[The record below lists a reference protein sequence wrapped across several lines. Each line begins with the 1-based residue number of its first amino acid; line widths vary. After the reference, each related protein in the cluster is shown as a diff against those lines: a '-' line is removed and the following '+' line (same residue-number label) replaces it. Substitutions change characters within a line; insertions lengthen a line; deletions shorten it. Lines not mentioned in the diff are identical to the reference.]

1 MKFFFKPC
9 IAVQVSFYLLCVV
22 LAAVVIWCFLA
33 CSTVLMCQKN
43 LIQFQYWD
51 NAIYVFDLN
60 WFSEA
65 DYTKNVLRLANNM
78 LPVLS
83 EEVIVDQSFCWKHD
97 WNVTLNFC
105 SLWCDLGDVEDTQ
118 IWWMFCFYFNTCDFF
133 SGFFASAVCVLY
145 SDLTSKLKSS
155 QWNIKELCFS
165 NAILKKL

>member
-1 MKFFFKPC
+1 MNFFKPC
-9 IAVQVSFYLLCVV
+9 IAVQVSFYLLCVI

-33 CSTVLMCQKN
+33 CSTILMCQKN

-83 EEVIVDQSFCWKHD
+83 EEVIVDKSFYWKHD

-105 SLWCDLGDVEDTQ
+105 SLWCDLGDVEETQ
-118 IWWMFCFYFNTCDFF
+118 NLVEYMFCFYFNTCDDFF

-145 SDLTSKLKSS
+145 SDLTSKLKSMKHKR
-155 QWNIKELCFS
+155 IMFLCF
-165 NAILKKL
+165 

>member
-1 MKFFFKPC
+1 
-9 IAVQVSFYLLCVV
+9 
-22 LAAVVIWCFLA
+22 
-33 CSTVLMCQKN
+33 MCQKN

-83 EEVIVDQSFCWKHD
+83 EEVIVDKSFYWKHD

-105 SLWCDLGDVEDTQ
+105 SLWCDLGDVEETQ
-118 IWWMFCFYFNTCDFF
+118 NLVD
-133 SGFFASAVCVLY
+133 VLF
-145 SDLTSKLKSS
+145 L
-155 QWNIKELCFS
+155 F
-165 NAILKKL
+165 

>member
-1 MKFFFKPC
+1 MNFFKPC
-9 IAVQVSFYLLCVV
+9 IAVQVSFYLLCVI

-83 EEVIVDQSFCWKHD
+83 EEVIVDKSFYWKHD
-97 WNVTLNFC
+97 WNVTLI
-105 SLWCDLGDVEDTQ
+105 SVVCDATLGMLRKLK
-118 IWWMFCFYFNTCDFF
+118 IWWMFCFYFNTCDDFC

-145 SDLTSKLKSS
+145 SDLTSKLKSMKHKR
-155 QWNIKELCFS
+155 IMFLCF
-165 NAILKKL
+165 